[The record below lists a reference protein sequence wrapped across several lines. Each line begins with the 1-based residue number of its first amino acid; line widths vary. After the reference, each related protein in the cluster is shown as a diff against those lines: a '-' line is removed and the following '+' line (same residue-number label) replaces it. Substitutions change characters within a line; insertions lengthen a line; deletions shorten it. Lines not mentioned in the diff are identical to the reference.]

1 MSIITLTTD
10 LGLKDHYVGVVKGS
24 ILRQCPEAT
33 IIDISHLIP
42 PYDIMEAAFTLKNA
56 YGSFPEGSIHIIG
69 VNPEIE
75 VDSDHLL
82 VLYKGH
88 FFIGADNGVFSLIL
102 EEPAEEIYELNISPT
117 EEDLTFPTKDVFA
130 KAACHLVKGGTAAM
144 IGKPVDDFKRRMPF
158 QAVSQENVIKGM
170 VIHIDHYGNLI
181 SNIGETLFKAFGSG
195 REFTIEFRG
204 GDYDIK
210 KIEKSYSE
218 VPEGEKL
225 AIFGSSGLLEISIN
239 KGNAAQL
246 LGLKKSDTIRIV
258 FHDR

>member
-1 MSIITLTTD
+1 
-10 LGLKDHYVGVVKGS
+10 
-24 ILRQCPEAT
+24 
-33 IIDISHLIP
+33 
-42 PYDIMEAAFTLKNA
+42 
-56 YGSFPEGSIHIIG
+56 

-75 VDSDHLL
+75 ADSDHLL

-88 FFIGADNGVFSLIL
+88 YFIGADNGIFSLIL
-102 EEPAEEIYELNISPT
+102 DEDADEIYELTISPT

-130 KAACHLVKGGTAAM
+130 KAACHLVKGGTPPL
-144 IGKPVDDFKRRMPF
+144 IGKAVTEFKKRMPF
-158 QAVSQENVIKGM
+158 QAVTHDNVIKGI
-170 VIHIDHYGNLI
+170 VIHVDHYGNLI
-181 SNIGETLFKAFGSG
+181 SNIEESLFKAFGSG

-210 KIEKSYSE
+210 QIGRAYTE

-239 KGNAAQL
+239 KGNASQL

-258 FHDR
+258 FNDR